1 MKLFK
6 KKTVRQTF
14 DKENY
19 TPIIKSS
26 ICTGEQVA
34 GFRNNE
40 TGKFVEVMLLKSSAD
55 LDKFKEM
62 YEIKGEIAKEY

>member
-14 DKENY
+14 DKETY

-34 GFRNNE
+34 GFRNIH

-62 YEIKGEIAKEY
+62 YEIKEEITKEY